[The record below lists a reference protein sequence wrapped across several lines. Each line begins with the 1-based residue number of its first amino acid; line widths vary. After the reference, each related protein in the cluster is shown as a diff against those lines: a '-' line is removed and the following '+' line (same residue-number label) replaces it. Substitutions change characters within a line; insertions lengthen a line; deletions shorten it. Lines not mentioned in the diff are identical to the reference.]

1 MRVGELMTRGQLTE
15 REWDELGMTDRL
27 RFLRSPF
34 TVRLEEP
41 VQEAAR
47 KMRAHGLQLLPVVD
61 DDGDV
66 VGFVTAAD
74 VAASRDPDRPTESG
88 ALATLAQAWVHEVM
102 TPNPT
107 TVDVDAD
114 VEEAAGLLLEGG
126 FRHLPVLDAGQRLIG
141 MISERDL
148 RTALGA
154 SLVDWGSMDVGR
166 REEVIQNVMRPEP
179 VFVRSTNRLLD
190 ILDVFTDERIG
201 AVPVLDE
208 NDALVGILS
217 YVDILQW
224 IRRQAKVRGLAPGRG
239 ARAVDTPVH

>member
-1 MRVGELMTRGQLTE
+1 MRVGELMTRGQLSE
-15 REWDELGMTDRL
+15 EEWAAMGLADRL
-27 RFLRSPF
+27 HFLRAPF
-34 TVRLEEP
+34 AVRLEESI
-41 VQEAAR
+41 QEAAR
-47 KMRAHGLQLLPVVD
+47 KMRGHGLRLLPVVD
-61 DDGDV
+61 GDGDV
-66 VGFVTAAD
+66 VGFLTDADISAAK
-74 VAASRDPDRPTESG
+74 DPDRPEESG
-88 ALATLAQAWVHEVM
+88 ALAALSQAWVHELM

-148 RTALGA
+148 RTALGT
-154 SLVDWGSMDVGR
+154 SLADWGAMDTQR
-166 REEVIQNVMRPEP
+166 LEEVIQNVMRPEP
-179 VFVRSTNRLLD
+179 VFVRSSNRLLD

-208 NDALVGILS
+208 NDVLVGILS
-217 YVDILQW
+217 YVDILTW

-239 ARAVDTPVH
+239 ARAAATPLH